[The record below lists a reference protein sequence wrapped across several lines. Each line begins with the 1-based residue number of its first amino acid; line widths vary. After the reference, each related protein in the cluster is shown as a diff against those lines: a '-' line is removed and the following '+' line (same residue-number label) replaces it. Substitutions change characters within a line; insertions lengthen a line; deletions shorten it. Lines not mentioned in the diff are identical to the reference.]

1 MSKIRLYLDEDMI
14 KKALIK
20 ALRNAEINLITT
32 SEVNN
37 LRSPDP
43 EQLIYATQ
51 QERVI
56 YTYNMGDF
64 CRLHGIYM
72 EQGLNHSGIIVAQRQ
87 TYSIGEQLRGL
98 LRVTEEYTAETIKN
112 QLVFI
117 GSYIP

>member
-1 MSKIRLYLDEDMI
+1 VSNIRLYLDEDMI

-20 ALRNAEINLITT
+20 ALRKANFDVLTT
-32 SEVNN
+32 SEANN

-56 YTYNMGDF
+56 YSYNMGDF

-72 EQGLNHSGIIVAQRQ
+72 EQGLNHSGIIIAERQ
-87 TYSIGEQLRGL
+87 TYSVGEQLRGL
-98 LRVTEEYTAETIKN
+98 LRVTEKYSAETIKN
-112 QLVFI
+112 QLVFM
-117 GSYIP
+117 GGYIP